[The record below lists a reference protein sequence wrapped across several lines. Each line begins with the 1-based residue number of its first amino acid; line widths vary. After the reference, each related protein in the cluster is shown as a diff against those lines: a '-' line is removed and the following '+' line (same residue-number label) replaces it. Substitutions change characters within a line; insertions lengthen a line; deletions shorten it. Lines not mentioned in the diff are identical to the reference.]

1 MSPPRF
7 PLAYTVCTPDCRRPN
22 PMAYDADLAA
32 ATRELAELGYDGVEL
47 QVRDPG
53 ALDATSLLALLGDHG
68 LAPVALATGHLG
80 SEDGLR
86 LHGPED
92 VRTRTIQRLHAVVDL
107 AAELGSLVTIG
118 SVRGAPQE
126 PTEIEH
132 VRQALGRVAGHAAD
146 VGVRMVLEPQ
156 NRFVGPYLTTVAATV
171 ELIEDAG
178 WEAVGIV
185 ADTFHMNLEE
195 RSLPGALVR
204 AGSHLWHVQLGEN
217 HRAALGS
224 GTLPLTAV
232 LDTLDALSYAGWLVM
247 EHAQGADSRAAAAT
261 SLHAVRA
268 ATADLPPLGA

>member
-1 MSPPRF
+1 MSSPRF
-7 PLAYTVCTPDCRRPN
+7 PVAYTVCTPDCHRPN
-22 PMAYDADLAA
+22 PMAYDAVFEI

-47 QVRDPG
+47 QVRDP
-53 ALDATSLLALLGDHG
+53 AEINATALLARLADSG

-86 LHGPED
+86 LHSTED
-92 VRTRTIQRLHAVVDL
+92 VRTRTVERLHAVVDL

-118 SVRGAPQE
+118 SVRGAPQG
-126 PTEIEH
+126 PAEIGR
-132 VRQALGRVAGHAAD
+132 VRAALGQVAGHASD
-146 VGVRMVLEPQ
+146 VGVRLVLEPQ

-178 WEAVGIV
+178 WEAVGLV

-204 AGSHLWHVQLGEN
+204 AGAHLWHVQLGEN

-224 GTLPLTAV
+224 GTLPLTTV
-232 LDTLDALSYAGWLVM
+232 VDTLDALSYAGWLVM
-247 EHAQGADSRAAAAT
+247 EHAQDGDSRTAAARSLQAVRAAAAGL
-261 SLHAVRA
+261 S
-268 ATADLPPLGA
+268 PPGA